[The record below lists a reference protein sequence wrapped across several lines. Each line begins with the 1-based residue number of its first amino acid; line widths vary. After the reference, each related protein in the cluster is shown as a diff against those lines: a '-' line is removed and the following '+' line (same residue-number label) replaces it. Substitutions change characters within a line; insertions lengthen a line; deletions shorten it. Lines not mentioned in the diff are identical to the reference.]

1 MAWIH
6 ESGQDLPAGLTGAI
20 GAGLGEVLASPEA
33 QVGMKAA
40 LVDALESEPVQSA
53 MARAARPIV
62 LEASLYLGIAIAFAI
77 WIGRR

>member
-1 MAWIH
+1 MAWIQ
-6 ESGQDLPAGLTGAI
+6 ESGDGLPGELTGAI

-33 QVGMKAA
+33 QIGMKSA
-40 LVDALESEPVQSA
+40 LVDALDSDPVQDA

-62 LEASLYLGIAIAFAI
+62 LEASLYLGIAVAFAV